1 MDWKIWSDSAILDEA
16 NIDALFSS
24 NIGGSL
30 TFPVEGTFKDT
41 HTFIH
46 RTALE
51 LELGAVQSTKCEY
64 AEYAEFSTLHPS
76 IHPSIHGSIHLSIH
90 P

>member
-1 MDWKIWSDSAILDEA
+1 MDWKIWPDSAILDEA

-30 TFPVEGTFKDT
+30 TFPVEGTFKGT

-46 RTALE
+46 HTALE
-51 LELGAVQSTKCEY
+51 LELKMRSASHEWDLGRGDSDWPKS
-64 AEYAEFSTLHPS
+64 STLAKLLG
-76 IHPSIHGSIHLSIH
+76 IL
-90 P
+90 